1 MTETNTGKK
10 LRFYFAMAAGLIVIV
25 VIAAVIFF
33 FIALKGE
40 EQTMV
45 PDLQGKELAE
55 ALLEMQA
62 KELYPRIQLRFSQS
76 ARDKGLILEQ
86 EPEPGTIVKAGR
98 RIHLVVSQGAIINRV
113 ENFIGKNID
122 EVRID
127 LQTFVTASGSPLL
140 TLKEP
145 LMYSYSPAAPGTVI
159 QQKPEPGTDISGPIN
174 LELVISQGLENTLI
188 TVPQLT
194 GLSISQALEQIG
206 KTNIAFDFSVRDIRD
221 GERGGTVVFQNPAA
235 AAGIPSNTVVELVV
249 NTPAQLFDDEVFNL
263 FVYEM
268 PKNPYPLPVRLE
280 AQLPSG
286 ERSLLIGVNHAGG
299 KFAVP
304 YRLPI
309 DSQLILSLMG
319 REIYRE
325 TVQDF

>member
-1 MTETNTGKK
+1 MTETSTGKK
-10 LRFYFAMAAGLIVIV
+10 LRFYFTMAAGLIVIV
-25 VIAAVIFF
+25 GIAAVIFF
-33 FIALKGE
+33 FITIKGE

-45 PDLQGKELAE
+45 PDLQGKELVE

-62 KELYPRIQLRFSQS
+62 KELYPRIQLRYSQS
-76 ARDKGLILEQ
+76 SYDRGFILEQ

-98 RIHLVVSQGAIINRV
+98 RIRLVVSQGAMINRV

-122 EVRID
+122 DVRIE
-127 LQTFVTASGSPLL
+127 LQAIETSSGSPLL
-140 TLKEP
+140 ILKEP

-159 QQKPEPGTDISGPIN
+159 QQKPEPGTDVSGPTN
-174 LELVISQGLENTLI
+174 LELVVSQGLENTLI

-194 GLSISQALEQIG
+194 GLTISLALDRIG
-206 KTNIAFDFSVRDIRD
+206 KANIAFNFSVRDIRD
-221 GERGGTVVFQNPAA
+221 GEKGETVVFQNPAA
-235 AAGIPSNTVVELVV
+235 SAGIPSNTVVEIVV
-249 NTPAQLFDDEVFNL
+249 NTPTQLFNNEVFNL

-286 ERSLLIGVNHAGG
+286 DRSLLIAVNHAGG
-299 KFAVP
+299 KFTVP
-304 YRLPI
+304 YKLPI

-325 TVQDF
+325 TVKDF